1 MASEK
6 AKELAAK
13 QKAEAKA
20 EKQRKKQSTNPADWG
35 RMRQIRETYKITREN
50 DPRLTWIMIGAIAI
64 PALAGLGVGL
74 WLGSWIIWLI
84 FGLSVGLA
92 VAMWLFVRRAQ
103 RAAYKRY
110 EGQAGSA
117 EVALSMLPKQWV
129 STPAI
134 TGNRQMDVVHRT
146 LGPGGLILI
155 GEGEPGRL
163 KPLLAGEVRRHEQ
176 VAYGVN
182 VQTIIMGD
190 KEGQVP
196 LSKLADNIR
205 KRPKQLS
212 ADKVT
217 EVRSRLRALDSMRQ
231 RVPVPKGPMPN
242 MKGARQAMR
251 GR

>member
-13 QKAEAKA
+13 QKAMAKA
-20 EKQRKKQSTNPADWG
+20 EKQRKKASKDPADWG
-35 RMRQIRETYKITREN
+35 RTRQIVETFKLTKEHDPKIGWLLLVAFIV
-50 DPRLTWIMIGAIAI
+50 PVIVM
-64 PALAGLGVGL
+64 LGIGL
-74 WLGSWIIWLI
+74 WLGGWFIWLM
-84 FGLSVGLA
+84 FGITLGMA
-92 VAMWLFVRRAQ
+92 AAMWLFVRRAQ
-103 RAAYKRY
+103 AGAYKRY

-117 EVALSMLPKQWV
+117 EVALSMLPKQWI

-134 TGNRQMDVVHRT
+134 AANRQMDVVHRT

-163 KPLLAGEVRRHEQ
+163 KQLLAGEVKRHEQ
-176 VAYGVN
+176 VAYGVQ
-182 VQTIIMGD
+182 VQTIIMGT

-196 LSKLADNIR
+196 LPKLADNIR

-212 ADKVT
+212 ADKIT

-231 RVPVPKGPMPN
+231 RMPIPKGPMPN